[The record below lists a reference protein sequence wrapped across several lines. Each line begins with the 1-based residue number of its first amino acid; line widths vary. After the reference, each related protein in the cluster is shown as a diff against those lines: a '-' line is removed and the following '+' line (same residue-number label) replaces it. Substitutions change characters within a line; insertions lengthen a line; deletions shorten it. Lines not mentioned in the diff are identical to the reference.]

1 MLETR
6 VAPASRSSRAVCR
19 PFSRLCGGE
28 LGSPSQSDPLLDVVG
43 QTDPQALGLYFD
55 QSAQSELAE
64 AELLLDPRVDKL
76 CNLRTLAINLLGLC
90 SLHFR
95 EKRRHGLGILTPGYS
110 TASGLRTTLITQRAG
125 LTV

>member
-1 MLETR
+1 MLETLGR
-6 VAPASRSSRAVCR
+6 SRPGNFQAVGDHI
-19 PFSRLCGGE
+19 PRLCGGE

-55 QSAQSELAE
+55 QSAQPELAE

-76 CNLRTLAINLLGLC
+76 CNLRTLAINLPGFW

-95 EKRRHGLGILTPGYS
+95 EKSRHGLGILTPGYS
-110 TASGLRTTLITQRAG
+110 TASGLRATLITERAG